1 MKKLG
6 LILMVSLF
14 VSALAFAD
22 EPETDSNKGV
32 WKTKGNFAIN
42 ASQTSFTNW
51 AAGGDNS
58 ITGNS
63 FLNYSANY
71 KKNQMTWDNTIDLGI
86 GYMKQGE
93 SSFYKNDDRI
103 ALSSKYGR
111 YAFEHWYY
119 SGLVSFRSQFAEG
132 LKSIADDTRVSNF
145 MAPAYITISI
155 GMDFKPNDNLT
166 VLMSPLAGRTT
177 FVLDTLLSNQGAYGV
192 TPRENIRNE
201 FGGFVKIEYSL
212 NLMENVAYK
221 TNLELFSNYLD
232 KPQNIDVNWDN
243 SINLKINT
251 FLSANIRLTMIYDDD
266 IHISYDSNNDG
277 ILDKKGPKLQL
288 RNIFGVGL
296 SYKF

>member
-1 MKKLG
+1 MKRLSILL
-6 LILMVSLF
+6 LISLMVS
-14 VSALAFAD
+14 VYVYAE
-22 EPETDSNKGV
+22 EPEADTDKGV

-63 FLNYSANY
+63 FFNYSANY

-93 SSFYKNDDRI
+93 SSFFKNDDRI

-192 TPRENIRNE
+192 TAGENIRNE
-201 FGGFVKIEYSL
+201 FGGFIKVEYSVD
-212 NLMENVAYK
+212 LMENVGYK

-243 SINLKINT
+243 SINLKINA

-266 IHISYDSNNDG
+266 IHISYDSNDDG
-277 ILDKKGPKLQL
+277 ILDRKGPKLQL

-296 SYKF
+296 TYKF